1 MEEDLKQT
9 VLEEDEDWRRLM
21 AHGDSFGVD
30 GYHGDIA
37 DAYLSRSSDD
47 VVHQHPS
54 RQFACGHCW
63 QHGKRY
69 VK

>member
-30 GYHGDIA
+30 GYYGDIA

-47 VVHQHPS
+47 VVHRHPS
-54 RQFACGHCW
+54 
-63 QHGKRY
+63 
-69 VK
+69 